1 MRIVH
6 ENAETLA
13 VSMPEDKAAHLLAGL
28 REDAATL
35 GEGATR
41 LADALEAAGV
51 TLPEEFDV
59 DDFERAGPN
68 D

>member
-13 VSMPEDKAAHLLAGL
+13 VSMTDSKAAHLLAGL

-35 GEGATR
+35 GDEATR

-51 TLPEEFDV
+51 TLPDEYGVE
-59 DDFERAGPN
+59 DFERAGPN